1 MIADSFATFD
11 PAQLGE
17 DFRIAFAALQKMN
30 GETPV
35 GRHDISDRVYIN
47 VMEYDASEPWN
58 PAELEAHKEYAD
70 IQVVLSGK
78 EAVAWTFNE
87 GLPVTREYNAESDVL
102 FQKADPS
109 AVSKLE
115 LVPGLFVVEVE
126 LISTAKND
134 YDYVVFQD
142 AMPSGFE
149 YVNPASGWMW
159 QWSSPMYAE
168 YKERGAKFYLRNMAR
183 GKSNA
188 FYRIRAQLCGKV
200 TALPAKGYGIYAPEL
215 KCNSAQQMLQT
226 EAAK

>member
-115 LVPGLFVVEVE
+115 LVPGLFA
-126 LISTAKND
+126 I
-134 YDYVVFQD
+134 FFPQD
-142 AMPSGFE
+142 GHYGKFA
-149 YVNPASGWMW
+149 PASGAVT
-159 QWSSPMYAE
+159 SIRKAV
-168 YKERGAKFYLRNMAR
+168 AKVKLN
-183 GKSNA
+183 
-188 FYRIRAQLCGKV
+188 
-200 TALPAKGYGIYAPEL
+200 
-215 KCNSAQQMLQT
+215 
-226 EAAK
+226 

>member
-1 MIADSFATFD
+1 M
-11 PAQLGE
+11 LKYK
-17 DFRIAFAALQKMN
+17 RILLKD
-30 GETPV
+30 GDTV
-35 GRHDISDRVYIN
+35 
-47 VMEYDASEPWN
+47 N
-58 PAELEAHKEYAD
+58 PGDL
-70 IQVVLSGK
+70 
-78 EAVAWTFNE
+78 
-87 GLPVTREYNAESDVL
+87 
-102 FQKADPS
+102 
-109 AVSKLE
+109 
-115 LVPGLFVVEVE
+115 VEVE

-215 KCNSAQQMLQT
+215 KCNSSQQILQT
-226 EAAK
+226 VR